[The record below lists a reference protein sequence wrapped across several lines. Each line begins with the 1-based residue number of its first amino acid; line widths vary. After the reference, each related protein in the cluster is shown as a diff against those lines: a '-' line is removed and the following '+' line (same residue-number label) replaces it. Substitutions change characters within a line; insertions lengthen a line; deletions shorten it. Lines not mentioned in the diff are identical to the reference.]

1 MGIDFLGFL
10 AGLSPI
16 GWAIVG
22 FIAANALIAGV
33 CVIERAVFRGV
44 ARVRHPG

>member
-1 MGIDFLGFL
+1 MGIDFPGFL
-10 AGLSPI
+10 ADLSPI

-33 CVIERAVFRGV
+33 CVFERAIFR
-44 ARVRHPG
+44 APTRVRHPG